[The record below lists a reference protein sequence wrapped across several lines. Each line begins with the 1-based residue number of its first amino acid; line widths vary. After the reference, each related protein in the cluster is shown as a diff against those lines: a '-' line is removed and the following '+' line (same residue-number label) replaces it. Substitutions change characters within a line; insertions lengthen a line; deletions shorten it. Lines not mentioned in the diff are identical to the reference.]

1 MTIGR
6 VVLFVVI
13 AVIIL
18 LLVAA
23 VWILTPNPPLQNELT
38 NKPDRLAFAS
48 ILIEV
53 AAVVA
58 FTLAAVE
65 FYLSQRGPDL
75 RIVVAGGSKRTP
87 SRATWV
93 RALPLTGRHV
103 FGFGVL
109 LENRGPVGARWI
121 KVKVQVRMVEGMQTP
136 RLISLEYLGGSIT
149 GDWESPTM
157 GLSSTFFGNDGF
169 VSYPRRRRVPFL
181 TDWLD
186 NLGQFNLHTELRDQR
201 EGMLAILE
209 VSVWADRFGRHDQS
223 FELYL
228 REPDS

>member
-1 MTIGR
+1 M
-6 VVLFVVI
+6 LFVVI
-13 AVIIL
+13 GIIIL

-23 VWILTPNPPLQNELT
+23 VWILSPYPPLPSELT
-38 NKPDRLAFAS
+38 YKADRLAFAS

-75 RIVVAGGSKRTP
+75 LIVVAGGNKRTP
-87 SRATWV
+87 SRVTWV
-93 RALPLTGRHV
+93 RPIPMTGRHV

-109 LENRGPVGARWI
+109 LENRGPVAARWI
-121 KVKVQVRMVEGMQTP
+121 KVRIQVQMIEGMQTP
-136 RLISLEYLGGSIT
+136 RLEHLDYRGGSIT
-149 GDWESPTM
+149 GDWESPSM
-157 GLSSTFFGNDGF
+157 GLSTTFFGNDGF
-169 VSYPRRRRVPFL
+169 VSYPRRKRVPFL

-186 NLGQFNLHTELRDQR
+186 NLGQFNLHTELRDQH

-223 FELYL
+223 IELYL
-228 REPDS
+228 EGTDN